1 MLLAQGIHIKPA
13 SWRPRWLCCPAEP
26 KRLYRR
32 LRELILASAI
42 ANLAN
47 YFRSDNPPF
56 KRAAV
61 V

>member
-13 SWRPRWLCCPAEP
+13 SWHPRWLCCPAEP

-32 LRELILASAI
+32 LRELIPASAI

-47 YFRSDNPPF
+47 YFRSDDPLF
-56 KRAAV
+56 
-61 V
+61 